1 MPFDLVVLGDL
12 VADLIVP
19 IERLPLHP
27 NQHGWA
33 SGLFVEPGGAGN
45 VLIAARRLNLATAT
59 LGTVGADEY
68 GAQMLAMLVG
78 AGVDVSHV
86 LICPGRETVR
96 CMVLTDRAGQHV
108 YLGMKD
114 GLGLWPYAAGWPDVI
129 RGARAFFTD
138 GYTVRDVLPPADVL
152 AALTTAQRAGVPV
165 FFDPGPSI
173 EFIPAELCAQMLSTT
188 DVLLLTDEEAAFLC
202 SHAAQADIVRALL
215 ARGPTTVVLKRGA
228 AGCLVATADGLI
240 AHPGFAVDVLDT
252 VGAGDAFAAAFIAG
266 WLRGGSLHDCAALAN
281 AMGALATTRRGAGTR
296 IPGRDALLTLL
307 ADEPALRA
315 LA

>member
-1 MPFDLVVLGDL
+1 MSYDLVVLGDL

-59 LGTVGADEY
+59 LGTVGADDY
-68 GAQMLAMLVG
+68 GVQMLAMLAG
-78 AGVDVSHV
+78 ASVDVGHV

-108 YLGMKD
+108 YLGIKD

-129 RGARAFFTD
+129 RGARALFAD
-138 GYTVRDVLPPADVL
+138 GYTVRDVLTPADSL
-152 AALTTAQRAGVPV
+152 AALRTAQQAGVLV
-165 FFDPGPSI
+165 FFDPGPSV
-173 EFIPAELCAQMLSTT
+173 EFIPADLFAQVLAVT

-202 SHAAQADIVRALL
+202 GPAAHADMARSLL
-215 ARGPTTVVLKRGA
+215 ARGPGAVVLKRGA
-228 AGCLVATADGLI
+228 SGCLVATAEELVE
-240 AHPGFAVDVLDT
+240 HPGFAVDVLDT

-266 WLRGGSLHDCAALAN
+266 WLRGGSLRDCAALAN

-296 IPGRDALLTLL
+296 IPGRDALLALL